1 MVNRPISERI
11 GNRKQKELFELI
23 RQGGTVSKIEL
34 LEESGLTVSTLT
46 RLLDELCTQGLI
58 AESGH
63 GPSTGGRRPVLYRI
77 QANYGCAFGVDISR
91 TLSRLVLTDMQMKVL
106 ESRTWE
112 MNETM
117 TPDVLLAALAEEA
130 KAMLKRRRIA
140 SEHVLGMGVGAVG
153 PVDREEGVILNPRYF
168 PTPGWQGVPVRRMLE
183 DKLGMPVLLDNG
195 ANTALLAES
204 WSRHK
209 RSFRHMLYVHLG
221 VGLRSSMLSEGKI
234 IYGAVDMEGSI
245 GQMIIQTDGV
255 APRSQ
260 EGNYGAL
267 ESYASIYAVER
278 EIRSKL
284 KQGRPSMLSSFGSP
298 DALAFR
304 EIVQAL
310 NNRDPLA
317 VEVMTQAAVYFGI
330 GLANLLN
337 MLHPE
342 KVVLGGPLIST
353 NDLFFYTATQTAIK
367 KTYYYPDYQ
376 VLFSKGSFGEEA
388 LAIGAAGLVIRQL
401 SAH

>member
-1 MVNRPISERI
+1 MVNSPISERI

-46 RLLDELCTQGLI
+46 RLLDELCAQGLI

-77 QANYGCAFGVDISR
+77 QADYGCAFGVDISR

-112 MNETM
+112 MKEGL
-117 TPDVLLAALAEEA
+117 TPDVLLASIADEAE
-130 KAMLKRRRIA
+130 AMLQRRGF
-140 SEHVLGMGVGAVG
+140 SPGHVLGMGVGAVG
-153 PVDREEGVILNPRYF
+153 PVNREEGVILNPRYF
-168 PTPGWQGVPVRRMLE
+168 PTPGWQGVPIREMLE
-183 DKLGMPVLLDNG
+183 ERLGLPVLLDNG

-221 VGLRSSMLSEGKI
+221 VGLRSSMLSEGKL

-278 EIRSKL
+278 EIRARI
-284 KQGRPSMLSSFGSP
+284 KQGRPSVLSAFGNP
-298 DALAFR
+298 DAITFR
-304 EIVQAL
+304 EIIQAL
-310 NNRDPLA
+310 HSRDPLA
-317 VEVMTQAAVYFGI
+317 VEVITQAAVYFGI

-401 SAH
+401 SAI